1 VSTMISI
8 LDYGLGN
15 LASVRN
21 ALNHLGIKNS
31 IINKPSEVKN
41 CGRLILPG
49 VGAFASAMENL
60 HSAGLTDAIIE
71 HASVRRR
78 PILGICLGMQLLLD
92 QSYEDGIHAGLGLLR
107 GQVKPLSDVCSPLV
121 VPHVGWNS
129 VTPTKQ
135 TGLLNPNYPES
146 SFYFI
151 HNYYCKLDDVEQ
163 VVGTSS
169 YGIEFHSMVESDNVY
184 GCQFHPEKS
193 QKRGLELLNNFS
205 AI

>member
-1 VSTMISI
+1 MISI
-8 LDYGLGN
+8 LDYGMGN

-21 ALNHLGIKNS
+21 ALDYLGIKNS
-31 IINKPSEVKN
+31 TINKPSEVKN

-49 VGAFASAMENL
+49 VGAFGSAMENL
-60 HSAGLTDAIIE
+60 NSAGLTDAIIE

-92 QSYEDGIHAGLGLLR
+92 QSYEDGIHVGLGLLR
-107 GQVKPLSDVCSPLV
+107 GQVKPLSEVCGSLV

-129 VTPTKQ
+129 VTPTNQ
-135 TGLLNPNYPES
+135 ASLLNPNYPES
-146 SFYFI
+146 SFYFV
-151 HNYYCKLDDVEQ
+151 HSYYCKLDDVEQ
-163 VVGTSS
+163 VAGTSS